1 MKIRL
6 AAKQDLPAMLQIYN
20 EAIAEGFA
28 TADTEPVTVEQ
39 RLSWFRQHNAAH
51 YPIYITEVNGAV
63 AGWCSLSPWR
73 AGRKALYGIAEI
85 SYYIAADRRRQGLAG
100 AMIDHSLRQAPQLGL
115 THFMAILLD
124 RNEASVRLL
133 EKKGFTRWGHLPEVA
148 RFGDVTCGQHIYGR
162 RV

>member
-1 MKIRL
+1 LKIRL
-6 AAKQDLPAMLQIYN
+6 AAEPDLPAMLQIYN

-39 RLSWFRQHNAAH
+39 RLPWFRQHNAAH
-51 YPIYITEVNGAV
+51 YPIYIGEVQGEV

-85 SYYIAADRRRQGLAG
+85 SYYVAADRRRQGLAG
-100 AMIDHSLRQAPQLGL
+100 ALIDQALQQAPQLRL

-133 EKKGFTRWGHLPEVA
+133 EKKGFARWGHLPEVA
-148 RFGDVTCGQHIYGR
+148 RFGEITCGQYIYGR
-162 RV
+162 RI